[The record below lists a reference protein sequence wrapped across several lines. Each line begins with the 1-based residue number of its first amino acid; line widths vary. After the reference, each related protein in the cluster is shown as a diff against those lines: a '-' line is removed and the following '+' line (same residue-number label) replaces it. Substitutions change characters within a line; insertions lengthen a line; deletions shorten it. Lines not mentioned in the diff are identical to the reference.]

1 MSKSITKEI
10 KTEVLEK
17 VAVFNKEHKTT
28 FQMSFRGKF
37 AYLSKTEKG
46 KGKGNVAN
54 AFLRILSQKMG
65 IPMSEM
71 PQVNNAETVETKI
84 GRLKYNG
91 KMDNWDFAVF
101 RYSREI
107 YDADEWMFPGAGKLN
122 GTIEGALR
130 AGIEIYP

>member
-10 KTEVLEK
+10 KAEVLEK
-17 VAVFNKEHKTT
+17 VTAFNKKHKTT
-28 FQMSFRGKF
+28 FQMTFRGKF

-46 KGKGNVAN
+46 QGDVAN

-65 IPMSEM
+65 VPMSQM
-71 PQVNNAETVETKI
+71 PQANTAATVETKI

-91 KMDNWDFAVF
+91 EMDNWDFAVF
-101 RYSREI
+101 KYSREF
-107 YDADEWMFPGAGKLN
+107 YDEDEWMFPGSGHLN

-130 AGIEIYP
+130 AGIEVYP

>member
-1 MSKSITKEI
+1 MSSITKEI
-10 KTEVLEK
+10 KAEVLEK
-17 VAVFNKEHKTT
+17 IAAFNKEHKTT
-28 FQMSFRGKF
+28 FQMSFPGKF

-46 KGKGNVAN
+46 KGNVAN
-54 AFLRILSQKMG
+54 TFLQILSQKMG

-71 PQVNNAETVETKI
+71 PQANNAATVETKI

-107 YDADEWMFPGAGKLN
+107 YDADEWMFPGSGKLN

-130 AGIEIYP
+130 AGIEVYP

>member
-1 MSKSITKEI
+1 MSSITKEI
-10 KTEVLEK
+10 KAEVLEK
-17 VAVFNKEHKTT
+17 IAAFNKEHKTT

-46 KGKGNVAN
+46 KGDVAN
-54 AFLRILSQKMG
+54 AFLRILSQKRG

-71 PQVNNAETVETKI
+71 PQANNAETVETKI

-107 YDADEWMFPGAGKLN
+107 YDADEWMFPGAENLN

-130 AGIEIYP
+130 AGIEVYP